1 MEKDSIF
8 YIYRA
13 LEQKLLIIFGNT
25 IYYTNLP
32 VKTRNWLKTIKKVWI
47 IWKISPSLELGL
59 SYFVLTEAADWSH
72 PFPASVHQV
81 HIFVNF
87 PF

>member
-8 YIYRA
+8 YIYRV

-32 VKTRNWLKTIKKVWI
+32 VKTRNWLKTIKIVWI
-47 IWKISPSLELGL
+47 IWNIINFVTDEIECLG
-59 SYFVLTEAADWSH
+59 
-72 PFPASVHQV
+72 
-81 HIFVNF
+81 IIGGNN
-87 PF
+87 

>member
-1 MEKDSIF
+1 MVGFLYLILLHFYLISFSWLLQMEKDSIF

-32 VKTRNWLKTIKKVWI
+32 VKTRN
-47 IWKISPSLELGL
+47 
-59 SYFVLTEAADWSH
+59 
-72 PFPASVHQV
+72 
-81 HIFVNF
+81 
-87 PF
+87 